1 MAQFSEGVLVQYK
14 DLVGRISF
22 ICDSSL
28 SILIRE
34 FPEEPVRNVKI
45 VVSRSEWK
53 TIKLLKES
61 DK

>member
-14 DLVGRISF
+14 NLIGRISF

-28 SILIRE
+28 SIMIKE
-34 FPEEPVRNVKI
+34 FPEEPVRAVI
-45 VVSRSEWK
+45 VVVSRPEWK
-53 TIKLLKES
+53 NIKLIKES

>member
-14 DLVGRISF
+14 NLIGRISF

-34 FPEEPVRNVKI
+34 FPEEPVRNVK
-45 VVSRSEWK
+45 VVVQRPEWK
-53 TIKLLKES
+53 NIKLIKES

>member
-14 DLVGRISF
+14 NLIGRISF

-34 FPEEPVRNVKI
+34 FPNEPVRNVKI
-45 VVSRSEWK
+45 VVSRPEWK
-53 TIKLLKES
+53 NIKLIKES